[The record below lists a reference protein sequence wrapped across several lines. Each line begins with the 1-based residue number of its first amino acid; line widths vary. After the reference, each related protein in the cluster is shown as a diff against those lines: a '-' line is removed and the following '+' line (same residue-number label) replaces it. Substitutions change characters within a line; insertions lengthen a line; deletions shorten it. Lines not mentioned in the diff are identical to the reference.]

1 MADGPRV
8 LVISNM
14 VPSADAP
21 QYGVFVRRQV
31 DALADDGAR
40 VRLVGLERTDSGG
53 LATPRKYATLWR
65 RAAAAARALSPEVII
80 AHYLVPTGSIARRIA
95 RRRGVPYIVIA
106 HGGDVA
112 HAERSGIAA
121 RAVRDALRG
130 AAAIV
135 AVSPDL
141 ARRVSAFADGRPIE
155 VIDVGVDRSL
165 FTPGPMVAG
174 AFGREPSRPLVVQV
188 GNLIERK
195 NPERLAAAVAEVRSR
210 RGGGELWIAGDGPL
224 AERLRGLPHVRL
236 LGAVAADRIPDLL
249 RTADV
254 AALVSLR
261 EGYGLGALEAVACGV
276 PLVVSADVP
285 VAADLPVSAA
295 IGVDQ
300 YDVGAI
306 ADGIERA
313 LGLTRDDPA
322 GQAVAD
328 THATTAQAR
337 RLLDLVERVRHAPSA
352 APQR

>member
-1 MADGPRV
+1 MADGPRLLV
-8 LVISNM
+8 LSNM
-14 VPSADAP
+14 VPSPTAP

-31 DALADDGAR
+31 DALADLGAR
-40 VRLVGLERTDSGG
+40 VRLVGLERTASGAV
-53 LATPRKYATLWR
+53 ATPRKYATLWR
-65 RAAAAARALSPEVII
+65 EAAAAAQAISPEVVI
-80 AHYLVPTGSIARRIA
+80 AHYAIPTGSIARRIA

-112 HAERSGIAA
+112 HAERSGVAA
-121 RAVRDALRG
+121 RMVRHALRDAN
-130 AAAIV
+130 AIV

-141 ARRVSAFADGRPIE
+141 ARRLSAFTAGRPIE
-155 VIDVGVDRSL
+155 VIDVGVDRSS
-165 FTPGPMVAG
+165 FRPGPATGV
-174 AFGREPSRPLVVQV
+174 AFGPEPSRPLVVQV

-195 NPERLAAAVAEVRSR
+195 NPDRLADAVSEVHRR

-249 RTADV
+249 RSADV
-254 AALVSLR
+254 AALISLR

-285 VAADLPVSAA
+285 VAADLPASAA
-295 IGVDQ
+295 VPVDQ
-300 YDVGAI
+300 YDVVSI

-313 LGLTRDDPA
+313 LALPRNDPA

-328 THATTAQAR
+328 AHATTIQAR
-337 RLLDLVERVRHAPSA
+337 RLLDLVERARG
-352 APQR
+352 